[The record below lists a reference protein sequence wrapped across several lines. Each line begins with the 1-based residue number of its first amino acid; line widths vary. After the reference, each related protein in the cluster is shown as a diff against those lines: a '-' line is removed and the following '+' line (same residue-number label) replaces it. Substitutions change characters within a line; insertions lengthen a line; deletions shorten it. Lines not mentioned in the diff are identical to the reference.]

1 MYASPVYNH
10 CTITHA
16 GLILNCIPLSPV
28 KKKNDHYRGY
38 FRNWRVPGKIGGQR
52 GLYCWR
58 YRAAGRATEAAQSR
72 ARRLFLFQPHG
83 RSEEHTSE
91 LQSRGHLVCR
101 LLLEK
106 KKQRKE
112 QTV

>member
-1 MYASPVYNH
+1 MDSSSVSIP
-10 CTITHA
+10 CSRTHA

-28 KKKNDHYRGY
+28 EKKNDHYRGY
-38 FRNWRVPGKIGGQR
+38 FRNWRVPGKIGDQK

-58 YRAAGRATEAAQSR
+58 YRAAGRASEAAQSR
-72 ARRLFLFQPHG
+72 ARGLFLF

-91 LQSRGHLVCR
+91 LQSRGQLVCR

-106 KKQRKE
+106 KK
-112 QTV
+112 TA